1 MKFPASVK
9 GRMAL
14 VLIIALLLSAPAAE
28 ATGWKPNVL
37 EGSDIVMKD
46 HRWPAWDAGTYYCFW
61 YMSFV
66 PGHPRLGSFYGGIN
80 TRGPNAPP
88 GMFMSYWG
96 EVNNVHEGPLFY
108 SHGYGAEGASGGA
121 HGDAL
126 FLRPGDWYRF
136 VMRIFPPGTDSDKCS
151 LVGWWV
157 EDLEKNEW
165 HTHSVVRL
173 PARATGFTG
182 NSGFVEAL
190 APAGVP
196 RAFERRLG
204 YCRLNGEWHKADTVT
219 SEGAKFFKLIEGD
232 TVLRYD
238 RSEPDPPVG
247 QSGRFVT
254 KQPDKPLLD
263 PPAIEDATA
272 IVSGNQVAVK
282 WSIPKGA
289 SPQLGYRLEVFD
301 NPQASE
307 EPLAVQEDNAPY
319 ILARRLD
326 TRREARSV
334 RLTVTDI
341 FDQRTSVTIPVQET
355 ALGPAAAAA
364 GTRPGL
370 AYAYYEA
377 PANTEWEKLPDF
389 AALTPLRE
397 GRVGGLDDTVRQDG
411 AAVGNGLFRRPRS
424 PSLAIVAEPHLEN
437 RIGTARSS
445 GQVQC
450 HLDRLD
456 QRRATQVDDV
466 GVRPLVQPG

>member
-1 MKFPASVK
+1 VKFPASVK

-204 YCRLNGEWHKADTVT
+204 YCRLT
-219 SEGAKFFKLIEGD
+219 
-232 TVLRYD
+232 RD
-238 RSEPDPPVG
+238 R
-247 QSGRFVT
+247 
-254 KQPDKPLLD
+254 
-263 PPAIEDATA
+263 
-272 IVSGNQVAVK
+272 
-282 WSIPKGA
+282 
-289 SPQLGYRLEVFD
+289 
-301 NPQASE
+301 
-307 EPLAVQEDNAPY
+307 
-319 ILARRLD
+319 
-326 TRREARSV
+326 
-334 RLTVTDI
+334 
-341 FDQRTSVTIPVQET
+341 
-355 ALGPAAAAA
+355 
-364 GTRPGL
+364 
-370 AYAYYEA
+370 
-377 PANTEWEKLPDF
+377 
-389 AALTPLRE
+389 
-397 GRVGGLDDTVRQDG
+397 
-411 AAVGNGLFRRPRS
+411 FRRPGSRHGFRGGGGVLS
-424 PSLAIVAEPHLEN
+424 ARPHACGRRRRNEGPVSEP
-437 RIGTARSS
+437 G
-445 GQVQC
+445 
-450 HLDRLD
+450 
-456 QRRATQVDDV
+456 RRRDL
-466 GVRPLVQPG
+466 GIRRPPW